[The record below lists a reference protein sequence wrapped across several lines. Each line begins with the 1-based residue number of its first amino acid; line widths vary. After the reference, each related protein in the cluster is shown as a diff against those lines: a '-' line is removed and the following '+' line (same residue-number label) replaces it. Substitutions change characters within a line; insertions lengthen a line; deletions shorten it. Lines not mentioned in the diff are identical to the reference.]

1 MVPEIP
7 GLGAIGTVLVAFLI
21 AFIIYLLIIGFVLWA
36 AGEIVVG
43 RRVTFGQAF
52 AIAGTGT
59 FLVLAVLFLL
69 PGLLGL
75 LLGFILFLALIK
87 HYFKTGW
94 LAALGVTVMSAIVA
108 IVLIFVLGILA
119 IGLFTLPSNL
129 IPPGI

>member
-7 GLGAIGTVLVAFLI
+7 GLGTIGTVLVAFLI
-21 AFIIYLLIIGFVLWA
+21 AFIIYLLVIGFVLWV

-69 PGLLGL
+69 QGFGLLGL
-75 LLGFILFLALIK
+75 LVAFILFLALIK

-94 LAALGVTVMSAIVA
+94 LAAFGVTIIAVIVA
-108 IVLIFVLGILA
+108 VVLIFVLGILT
-119 IGLFTLPSNL
+119 IGLFTLPF
-129 IPPGI
+129 